1 MALSPFDVEHK
12 TFRTSLRGYT
22 EEEVDEFLDE
32 VVASLREYEQRL
44 REASEQVGVLES
56 ELEASREAETAIRR
70 TFIAA
75 QRTADQMIEEAQVEA
90 KKILADARSEAVENE
105 ADRIRVREETQAEID
120 GMRQAV
126 TDLKELMQKLVDDVF
141 AEAEVI
147 EGSITEVAATHDL
160 DREFDIPALVAE
172 EGEDDIEYYDDGL
185 EISEE
190 DEAPDV
196 SEAADLTDEEVTEE
210 PDDVQVD
217 LDDEPEPAAHR
228 SRPRRPW
235 ERDTSDD

>member
-196 SEAADLTDEEVTEE
+196 FEAADLTDEEVTEE